1 MVADSTVRPSMSRM
15 LYATG
20 IPLTRM
26 PVDLMAEATSQSL
39 SLAMFL
45 NKLFHVF
52 VQKESP

>member
-26 PVDLMAEATSQSL
+26 PVDLMAGATSQSL

>member
-1 MVADSTVRPSMSRM
+1 M

-26 PVDLMAEATSQSL
+26 PVDLMAGATSQSL
-39 SLAMFL
+39 SLAVFL

-52 VQKESP
+52 VQKESA